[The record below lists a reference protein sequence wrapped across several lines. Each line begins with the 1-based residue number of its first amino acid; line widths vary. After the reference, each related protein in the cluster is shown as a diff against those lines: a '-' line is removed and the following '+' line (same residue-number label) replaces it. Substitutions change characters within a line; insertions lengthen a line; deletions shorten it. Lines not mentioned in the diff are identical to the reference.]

1 MNPKPQPNHA
11 LHIQTLRNMTE
22 EQRLVKAFELTQM
35 ARELFRAG
43 LREAFPDLPEKKFEE
58 LYRKRLDLCHNRN
71 W

>member
-1 MNPKPQPNHA
+1 
-11 LHIQTLRNMTE
+11 MTE